1 MGESNYT
8 IASSKCKDLLQI
20 SRSLFAAK
28 KSTYFFSYITD
39 SCLLAKLLMR
49 QDKAP
54 FAQEIMLQSLK
65 ILSTFL
71 NEKNYKI
78 KTSSIKG
85 PDALLLKNSQLAL
98 QNSQK
103 THSPQN
109 HQVLTEKLSLQT
121 SLILLAE

>member
-8 IASSKCKDLLQI
+8 IASSKCKDLLQT

-85 PDALLLKNSQLAL
+85 PDALLLKNSHLAL
-98 QNSQK
+98 QSSLK
-103 THSPQN
+103 TQSPRN